1 MFRRNFS
8 GSTAGT
14 ATVGSGPSY
23 GLGMSISKS
32 NIGGMLISC
41 SRLTMPPNMIKFSLR
56 ISEFRFCVVAV

>member
-14 ATVGSGPSY
+14 TTVGSGPSY
-23 GLGMSISKS
+23 GLGMSILKS
-32 NIGGMLISC
+32 NIEGMLISC
-41 SRLTMPPNMIKFSLR
+41 SRLTMPPDMIKSFLR